1 MNILSKPGLW
11 MQRITTR
18 EPSDDMIE
26 VAIEATESVFDWEE
40 YLEKNGVEVVGRVR
54 PKPQAKP
61 QSYVRPT
68 PHDLPQRD
76 KNSGSGFNW
85 KF

>member
-1 MNILSKPGLW
+1 
-11 MQRITTR
+11 
-18 EPSDDMIE
+18 MIE
-26 VAIEATESVFDWEE
+26 VAIEATDAVFDWRT
-40 YLEKNGVEVVGRVR
+40 YLEDNGVEVGGRVR
-54 PKPQAKP
+54 PQAKP

-76 KNSGSGFNW
+76 SNTGSGFNW